1 MSTSNKT
8 VVITGASS
16 GIGFALAEAYLKRGY
31 NVVGNARSTARL
43 QEAAAKLGNPAN
55 FVGVEGDI
63 AKPATA
69 QNLFAQAIATF
80 GKVDILVNNAG
91 IFTAKPIG
99 DYTEDDLETI
109 VGTNLKGFF
118 YPSQQAAAHMA
129 RNRQG
134 HIVTITASIAMQPNV
149 KVPALLPVL
158 IKGGLNQATRALAIE
173 LASSNVKVSAVAP
186 GIIAT
191 PMHSPDEG
199 TQAFLRTLSPSART
213 GATQD
218 VVDAVLYL
226 TDAQFTT
233 GAVLAVDGGAS
244 AGTW

>member
-43 QEAAAKLGNPAN
+43 QAAAAKLGNPAN

-129 RNRQG
+129 NNRQG

-199 TQAFLRTLSPSART
+199 TQAFLKTLSPSART